1 MNSPFDRFV
10 ANADGAMI
18 VVTVAVDRERDG
30 CLVGFH
36 SQVSIDPPGYV
47 VWISKANHT
56 RSLLPRATH
65 LGVHLLAAD
74 QHELAAQ
81 FGGQTADD
89 GVDKLAAVDWSPDD
103 HGVPVLTACPNR
115 FVGEI
120 QLLPDL
126 PHGDHTGVLLAPV
139 DVSARSPFA
148 PLRLSAVGDIEPGH
162 PA

>member
-1 MNSPFDRFV
+1 MGRAFDRFV
-10 ANADGAMI
+10 ANADSSML
-18 VVTVAVDRERDG
+18 VVTVAVDGERDG

-36 SQVSIDPPGYV
+36 SQASIDPPGYV

-56 RSLLPRATH
+56 WSLVRRARH

-74 QHELAAQ
+74 QHDLAAH

-89 GVDKLAAVDWSPDD
+89 GVDKLAAVDWSADE
-103 HGVPVLTACPNR
+103 HGVPRLAACPNR

-120 QLLPDL
+120 DLLPERS
-126 PHGDHTGVLLAPV
+126 HGDHVGVLLAPL
-139 DVSARSPFA
+139 DVSAGSSCT
-148 PLRLSAVGDIEPGH
+148 PLRLAAVGDIDPGH